1 MHILY
6 VLVNIQGDPKKTLF
20 SVFANISANTYS
32 RETSRLST
40 EFAWQDG
47 SNDMRLDFLRYLVL
61 EKIDILGEFFTLNE
75 STITPLQVHFMLN
88 AFRYS

>member
-1 MHILY
+1 MACLRAS
-6 VLVNIQGDPKKTLF
+6 IQGGPKKTWF